1 MSGIKSYKD
10 LLIWQKGI
18 VLVVKVY
25 KLVKTFPK
33 EELFSLTSQI
43 KRASVSISSNISEGY
58 GRNTD
63 KSFSYFLDISRG
75 SLNELET
82 QLIIAKELEFITD
95 FDLYTEVLSLIT
107 EESKMIN
114 AFSKTL
120 KSQRLITN
128 HFSLITSK

>member
-1 MSGIKSYKD
+1 MGNINSYKD

-18 VLVVKVY
+18 VLVVRVY
-25 KLVKTFPK
+25 KLVKSFPQ
-33 EELFSLTSQI
+33 EELYALTSQI
-43 KRASVSISSNISEGY
+43 KRAAVSIPSNIAEGY

-63 KSFSYFLDISRG
+63 KSFSYFVDISRG

-82 QLIIAKELEFITD
+82 QLIIAKELD
-95 FDLYTEVLSLIT
+95 FVSDIDLYNEILLLIE

-120 KSQRLITN
+120 KS
-128 HFSLITSK
+128 